1 MQGNSVL
8 SPSPSF
14 NSYSSGKLHGIATRV
29 VEEPRHVHDSDA
41 DHIFACA
48 PENPHLQFQET
59 SKTGPLQQQKQQ
71 QEGRDNND
79 GEGEDDFEFAFV
91 CREPYSS
98 PISADEI
105 FYNGRIRPVHPIS
118 IFDQSLVVNYS
129 LTKRTDSS
137 KKSRLRRPPLRK
149 LMTEEREREAASCS
163 TSEADELDG
172 VPTGTY
178 CVWTPKKGQAKAE
191 AAPSSHD
198 GCKKSN
204 SSGSS
209 KRWKLRDYLHRSNSD
224 GNETFVVLTP
234 SKKTITDDS
243 PAPENGNKGKV
254 RDADYARNRAV
265 KEAGDKRRSSFLVG
279 FFANVDGLSWRLQ
292 FAATER

>member
-14 NSYSSGKLHGIATRV
+14 NSYSSV
-29 VEEPRHVHDSDA
+29 VEELRHEHDSDA
-41 DHIFACA
+41 NHIFACA
-48 PENPHLQFQET
+48 PENPPLQFQET
-59 SKTGPLQQQKQQ
+59 SYTGPLQQQKQQ

-79 GEGEDDFEFAFV
+79 GEDDFEFPFV
-91 CREPYSS
+91 CREPHSS

-105 FYNGRIRPVHPIS
+105 FCNGRIRPIHPIS
-118 IFDQSLVVNYS
+118 IFDQSLVANYS

-149 LMTEEREREAASCS
+149 LMTEEREREAAREPASCS
-163 TSEADELDG
+163 SSEADELDV

-191 AAPSSHD
+191 AAPSSHGD
-198 GCKKSN
+198 CKKSN
-204 SSGSS
+204 STVSS
-209 KRWKLRDYLHRSNSD
+209 KRWKLRDFLHRSNSD

-234 SKKTITDDS
+234 SKKTITDAS
-243 PAPENGNKGKV
+243 PASENENKGKV
-254 RDADYARNRAV
+254 RDADYERNRAV
-265 KEAGDKRRSSFLVG
+265 KEAGDKRKSSFLVG
-279 FFANVDGLSWRLQ
+279 FFAHVDGLSWRLHE